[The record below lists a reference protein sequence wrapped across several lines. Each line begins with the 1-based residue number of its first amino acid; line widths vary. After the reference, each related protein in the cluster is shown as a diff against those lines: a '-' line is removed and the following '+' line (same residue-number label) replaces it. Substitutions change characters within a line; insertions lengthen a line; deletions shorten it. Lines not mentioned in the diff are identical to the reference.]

1 MKNFVE
7 TTALGQHQE
16 KGFPRD
22 RLDAVCD
29 LTTRADRPAN
39 RRLGLCGLTARS
51 KRQVITKP
59 QVPHTTYSTHL
70 GGFGYLRGLERPV
83 PREVMFPDFF
93 ARRRAE
99 AKAPLSD
106 DRSFSL
112 SNVHQVANQQ

>member
-7 TTALGQHQE
+7 PTALGQHQE
-16 KGFPRD
+16 KGFPEIGSTRIAISQLELIGQPTGVSGYAVS
-22 RLDAVCD
+22 RLD
-29 LTTRADRPAN
+29 PS
-39 RRLGLCGLTARS
+39 GS
-51 KRQVITKP
+51 HQP

-70 GGFGYLRGLERPV
+70 GGFGYLGGLERPV
-83 PREVMFPDFF
+83 PPELMFPDFL

-99 AKAPLSD
+99 CKAPLSD